1 MTVREIGSLRH
12 LSLGMVAL
20 LGLGLTTAPVA
31 SAAPPAPAPKIAQGN
46 NWDVR
51 PVAGGYQLTLRL
63 GAPAPMRAALPLLA
77 VDGEPLGVARQSPDQ
92 RTLTLVT
99 TDPGVLKAKNVQLV
113 WSGDV
118 GKDGKRAESRGLAA
132 AGPNDAYWLKPRLG
146 PLLKNDPAKAGTFK
160 VETSEYNLGDQAV
173 FLPGLKEKS
182 EVVGKVYTPVGAK
195 GKRPFVLFLHGRHQ
209 YCYGDATTPQDKPWP
224 CAKGEKP
231 VPSYRG
237 YDGAAQALASNGYQV
252 VSISSNAVNAY
263 DGDVYD
269 AGAQAR
275 AELILHH
282 LELWKKWSTTGG
294 APFGAKYVG
303 KVDLQNIGLMG
314 HSRGGEGV
322 ARAAIVNAD
331 RGGQFGIRAVLP
343 LAPVD
348 FARSTVPGVAMSVIL
363 PTCDGDVSD
372 LQGQKFYDDTR
383 HSVTGDAAT
392 RSTVTVLGA
401 NHNFFNT
408 EWTPGQ
414 SAAPSNDDWG
424 GDEKASPCGAKYAGR
439 LKAKEQQAVGTAYL
453 SGFFRLHLGH
463 EKQFLPL
470 FDGSDARAA
479 SAGRAVVRVVS
490 QAPLASRRDVNRF
503 DQALPKGALTGKA
516 SAATCS
522 GVKLQSTLAA
532 TPACVV
538 TDGSGDSPHWDPA
551 WFAARTPTMVATRLS
566 WRDKTGV
573 LRLNLPAAQRD
584 VRKFAALSFRTA
596 PDPAGAP
603 KTDLSV
609 RVVDGR
615 GKAVSVPVSK
625 VSDALTRLPGPKEN
639 GLPKTLLRTVRI
651 PLSLLKGVNLKDVR
665 SVELRTDKVAKGTV
679 YLSDLSF
686 SSAGVGVSA
695 PATKL
700 PKVSASDVKV
710 KEGDKGTQTVDF
722 YVRLNRVSTRPV
734 KVYAETSGDLGTTVG
749 DVVRTVVFKPGQV
762 KQKISV
768 PVKSNT
774 RDSYDVHFNLT
785 LSVPSEALLDK
796 SFGHGDVIDDDPTP
810 TLTVGNL
817 TTVEKNGEVGF
828 PLKLSAP
835 SDQYVGLHGLLK
847 DGTAVLTQ
855 DYASTYDWE
864 PGMRDIEGSV
874 QPGETTG
881 ELTVK
886 IVDDKVKEPTET
898 FTAVM
903 TEGSGT
909 DLKLPITL
917 TGTITDND

>member
-1 MTVREIGSLRH
+1 
-12 LSLGMVAL
+12 MVAL
-20 LGLGLTTAPVA
+20 LGVGLITAPSA
-31 SAAPPAPAPKIAQGN
+31 SAAPPPAPTIAQGN

-51 PVAGGYQLTLRL
+51 PVADGYQLTLRL
-63 GAPAPMRAALPLLA
+63 GAPAPMRSALPLLA
-77 VDGEPLGVARQSPDQ
+77 VDGEPIGVARQSPDQ

-99 TDPGVLKAKNVQLV
+99 TDPGVLKAKDVQLV

-118 GKDGKRAESRGLAA
+118 GNDGKKAQARGKAA

-146 PLLKNDPAKAGTFK
+146 ALLKDDPAKPGKFK
-160 VETSEYNLGDQAV
+160 VETSEYNLGDEAV
-173 FLPGLKEKS
+173 FLPGLGQKS
-182 EVVGKVYTPVGAK
+182 EVVGKVYTPVGAT
-195 GKRPFVLFLHGRHQ
+195 GKRPFVLFLHGRHS
-209 YCYGDATTPQDKPWP
+209 YCYGDASEPQDKPWP

-237 YDGAAQALASNGYQV
+237 YDGAAHALASSGYQV

-263 DGDVYD
+263 DGDAYD

-275 AELILHH
+275 AELILDH
-282 LELWKKWSTTGG
+282 LKLWKKWSTTGG
-294 APFGAKYVG
+294 EPFGTKYVG
-303 KVDLQNIGLMG
+303 KIDLQNVGLMG

-322 ARAAIVNAD
+322 ARAAVVNSD
-331 RGGQFGIRAVLP
+331 RGGEFGIRAVLP

-383 HSVTGDAAT
+383 YSVTGDAAT

-414 SAAPSNDDWG
+414 SEAPSGDDWG
-424 GDEKASPCGAKYAGR
+424 GDEKDSPCGAKYAGR

-453 SGFFRLHLGH
+453 SGFFRLHLGN

-490 QAPLASRRDVNRF
+490 QAPLATRRDVNRF

-522 GVKLQSTLAA
+522 GVKLQPTRAA
-532 TPACVV
+532 TPPCVS
-538 TDGSGDSPHWDPA
+538 TDGSGDSPHWDSA
-551 WFAARTPTMVATRLS
+551 WFAARTPTMAATRLS

-584 VRKFAALSFRTA
+584 VRKFAALSFRAA

-609 RVVDGR
+609 RVVDGKGR
-615 GKAVSVPVSK
+615 AVSVPVSK
-625 VSDALTRLPGPKEN
+625 VSDALTRLPGLKEN
-639 GLPKTLLRTVRI
+639 GLPKNLLRTVRI
-651 PLSLLKGVNLKDVR
+651 PLSSLKGIDLKDVR
-665 SVELRTDKVAKGTV
+665 AVELRTDKVAKGTV
-679 YLSDLSF
+679 YLSDLAF
-686 SSAGVGVSA
+686 SSPGVGVSA
-695 PATKL
+695 PAVKL
-700 PKVSASDVKV
+700 VKVSASDVKV

-734 KVYAETSGDLGTTVG
+734 KVYAETSGDLGATVG

-762 KQKISV
+762 KQKISL

-774 RDSYDVHFNLT
+774 RDSYDLKFNLV
-785 LSVPSEALLDK
+785 LSVPQDALLDK
-796 SFGHGDVIDDDPTP
+796 SFGHGEVIDDDPTP
-810 TLTVGNL
+810 TLTLGNL
-817 TTVEKNGEVGF
+817 TTTEQAGDARF

-835 SDQYVGLHGLLK
+835 SDRYVGIRGVLK
-847 DGTAVLTQ
+847 DGTAVLKQ
-855 DYASTYDWE
+855 DYLSEYDEWDPGSRTVEGYVE
-864 PGMRDIEGSV
+864 PG
-874 QPGETTG
+874 QTTG
-881 ELTVK
+881 VATVK
-886 IVDDKVKEPTET
+886 IVDDKVKEPAET
-898 FTAVM
+898 FSAVIS
-903 TEGSGT
+903 EADGGEI
-909 DLKLPITL
+909 KLPVTL
-917 TGTITDND
+917 TATITDND

>member
-1 MTVREIGSLRH
+1 MREIGRLRH

-20 LGLGLTTAPVA
+20 LGVGLITVPSASASTAP
-31 SAAPPAPAPKIAQGN
+31 PPAPTIAQGN

-51 PVAGGYQLTLRL
+51 PVADGYQLTLRL
-63 GAPAPMRAALPLLA
+63 GAPAPMRSALPLLA
-77 VDGEPLGVARQSPDQ
+77 VDGKPIGVARQSPDQ

-99 TDPGVLKAKNVQLV
+99 TDPAVLKAKDVKLV

-118 GKDGKRAESRGLAA
+118 GKKADARGEAA

-146 PLLKNDPAKAGTFK
+146 ALLKDDPAKPGKFT
-160 VETSEYNLGDQAV
+160 VETSEYNLGDEAV
-173 FLPGLKEKS
+173 FLPGLGQKS
-182 EVVGKVYTPVGAK
+182 EVVGKVYTPVDAK
-195 GKRPFVLFLHGRHQ
+195 GKRPFVLFLHGRHEN
-209 YCYGDATTPQDKPWP
+209 CYGKTSEPKPKPWP
-224 CAKGEKP
+224 CPKGMKP

-252 VSISSNAVNAY
+252 VSISSNAVNGL

-275 AELILHH
+275 AELILDH
-282 LELWKKWSTTGG
+282 LKLWKKWSTTGG
-294 APFGAKYVG
+294 EPFGTKYVG
-303 KVDLQNIGLMG
+303 KVDLQNVGLMG

-322 ARAAIVNAD
+322 ARAAVMNAD
-331 RGGQFGIRAVLP
+331 RGGEFGIRAVLP

-363 PTCDGDVSD
+363 PYCDGDIAD

-383 HSVTGDAAT
+383 YSVTGDAAT

-414 SAAPSNDDWG
+414 SEAPSNDDWYG
-424 GDEKASPCGAKYAGR
+424 EEMDSPCGAEYAGR

-453 SGFFRLHLGH
+453 SGFFRLHLGN

-490 QAPLASRRDVNRF
+490 QAPLATRRDVNRF

-522 GVKLQSTLAA
+522 GVKLERTRAA
-532 TPACVV
+532 TPPCVS
-538 TDGSGDSPHWDPA
+538 TDDSWDSPHWDAA

-584 VRKFAALSFRTA
+584 VRKFAALSFRAA

-609 RVVDGR
+609 RVVDGKGR
-615 GKAVSVPVSK
+615 AVSVPVSK
-625 VSDALTRLPGPKEN
+625 VSDALTRLPGPKQEA
-639 GLPKTLLRTVRI
+639 LPKNLLRTVRI
-651 PLSLLKGVNLKDVR
+651 PLSSLKGIDLKDVR
-665 SVELRTDKVAKGTV
+665 AVELRTDKVAQGTV
-679 YLSDLSF
+679 YLSDLAF
-686 SSAGVGVSA
+686 SSPGVGVSA
-695 PATKL
+695 PAVKL
-700 PKVSASDVKV
+700 PRVSASDAKV
-710 KEGDKGTQTVDF
+710 KEGDTGTQTVDF
-722 YVRLNRVSTRPV
+722 SVRLNRASTRPV
-734 KVYAETSGDLGTTVG
+734 KVYAETFFGVSVKAGAAG

-774 RDSYDVHFNLT
+774 RDSYDIQFRLV
-785 LSVPSEALLDK
+785 LSVPQDALLDK
-796 SFGHGDVIDDDPTP
+796 SFGHGEVIDDDPSP
-810 TLTVGNL
+810 TLTLGNL
-817 TTVEKNGEVGF
+817 TTTEQAGSPGF
-828 PLKLSAP
+828 PLTLSAP
-835 SDQYVGLHGLLK
+835 SDKYVIVYGDLK
-847 DGTAVLTQ
+847 DGTAVYKQ
-855 DYASTYDWE
+855 DYRGEYGLQHLEGWVD
-864 PGMRDIEGSV
+864 PG
-874 QPGETTG
+874 QTTG
-881 ELTVK
+881 QAPVK
-886 IVDDKVKEPTET
+886 IVDDEVKEPAET
-898 FTAVM
+898 FSAVIS
-903 TEGSGT
+903 EAEDGEI
-909 DLKLPITL
+909 KLPVTL
-917 TGTITDND
+917 TATITDDD

>member
-1 MTVREIGSLRH
+1 MREIGSLRH

-20 LGLGLTTAPVA
+20 VGLGLTTAPFA
-31 SAAPPAPAPKIAQGN
+31 SAAPPAPTPKIAQGN

-51 PVAGGYQLTLRL
+51 PVAAGYQVTLRL

-99 TDPGVLKAKNVQLV
+99 TDPSVLKAKNVQLV

-118 GKDGKRAESRGLAA
+118 GKDGKQTQSQGLAA

-146 PLLKNDPAKAGTFK
+146 PLLKDDPAKAGKFK

-195 GKRPFVLFLHGRHQ
+195 GKRPFVLFLHGRHS
-209 YCYGDATTPQDKPWP
+209 YCYGGDETEPAKPWP
-224 CAKGEKP
+224 CSNGAKP

-282 LELWKKWSTTGG
+282 LELWKKWSTIGG
-294 APFGAKYVG
+294 APLGTKYIG
-303 KVDLQNIGLMG
+303 KVDLQNVGLMG

-322 ARAAIVNAD
+322 ARAAVVNAD

-348 FARSTVPGVAMSVIL
+348 FARPTVPGVAMSVIL

-383 HSVTGDAAT
+383 HSVTGDSAT

-414 SAAPSNDDWG
+414 SVAPSNDDWG

-453 SGFFRLHLGH
+453 SGFFRLHLGN

-503 DQALPKGALTGKA
+503 DQALPKGALSGKA

-522 GVKLQSTLAA
+522 GVKLVETRAA
-532 TPACVV
+532 TPACVT
-538 TDGSGDSPHWDPA
+538 TDGSGDSPHWDAA
-551 WFAARTPTMVATRLS
+551 WFAARTPTMVATRFS

-584 VRKFAALSFRTA
+584 VRKFAALSFRAA

-615 GKAVSVPVSK
+615 GRAVSVPVSK

-639 GLPKTLLRTVRI
+639 GLPKNLLRTVRI
-651 PLSLLKGVNLKDVR
+651 PLSLLKGVDLKDVR

-700 PKVSASDVKV
+700 PRVSASDVKV

-722 YVRLNRVSTRPV
+722 FVRLNRVSTRPV
-734 KVYAETSGDLGTTVG
+734 KVYAETSGDLGSTVG

-774 RDSYDVHFNLT
+774 RDSYDIHFTLT

-835 SDQYVGLHGLLK
+835 SDQYVGLRGLLK
-847 DGTAVLTQ
+847 DGTAVLTK

-864 PGMRDIEGSV
+864 PGMRDIEGGV

-886 IVDDKVKEPTET
+886 IVDDKVKEPAET
-898 FTAVM
+898 FTAVL
-903 TEGSGT
+903 TDGSGT
-909 DLKLPITL
+909 DLKLPVTL

>member
-1 MTVREIGSLRH
+1 MRH

-20 LGLGLTTAPVA
+20 LGLGLTTAPFA
-31 SAAPPAPAPKIAQGN
+31 SAAPPAPPEPTIAQGN

-51 PVAGGYQLTLRL
+51 AVAGGYQVTLRL
-63 GAPAPMRAALPLLA
+63 GAPAPMRSALPLLA
-77 VDGEPLGVARQSPDQ
+77 VDGEPVGVAKQSPDQ
-92 RTLTLVT
+92 RTLTMVT
-99 TDPGVLKAKNVQLV
+99 TDPSVLKAKDVKLV

-118 GKDGKRAESRGLAA
+118 DQDGKKAEARGKAVG
-132 AGPNDAYWLKPRLG
+132 GPNDAYWLKPRLG
-146 PLLKNDPAKAGTFK
+146 ALLKDDPAKAGKFK
-160 VETSEYNLGDQAV
+160 VETSEYNLGDEAV
-173 FLPGLKEKS
+173 FLPGLGQKS

-209 YCYGDATTPQDKPWP
+209 YCYGDATTPQEKPWP

-263 DGDVYD
+263 DGDAYD

-275 AELILHH
+275 AELVLHH

-294 APFGAKYVG
+294 EPFGTKYVG
-303 KVDLQNIGLMG
+303 KVDLQNVGLMG

-383 HSVTGDAAT
+383 YSVTGDAAT

-414 SAAPSNDDWG
+414 SEAPSNDDWG
-424 GDEKASPCGAKYAGR
+424 GDAKASPCGEKYAGR

-453 SGFFRLHLGH
+453 SGFFRLHLGN
-463 EKQFLPL
+463 EKQFLPM

-479 SAGRAVVRVVS
+479 SAGRAVVRVVA

-503 DQALPKGALTGKA
+503 DQALPEGAVSGKA
-516 SAATCS
+516 SSVVCAGARRQPSGRAAGFVPCLT
-522 GVKLQSTLAA
+522 
-532 TPACVV
+532 
-538 TDGSGDSPHWDPA
+538 TDGSGDAPHWDPA
-551 WFAARTPTMVATRLS
+551 AFAARTPTLSATRFS

-573 LRLNLPAAQRD
+573 LHLNLPAAQRD
-584 VRKFAALSFRTA
+584 VSKYAVLGFRTA
-596 PDPAGAP
+596 PDPAGTP
-603 KTDLSV
+603 TTDLSV
-609 RVVDGR
+609 RVIDGK
-615 GKAVSVPVSK
+615 GHTVSVAVSK
-625 VSDALTRLPGPKEN
+625 VSDALMRMPGPKES
-639 GLPKTLLRTVRI
+639 GLPKNLLRSVQI
-651 PLSLLKGVNLKDVR
+651 PLSSLKGLNLKDVR
-665 SVELRTDKVAKGTV
+665 AIELRSDKVAKGTV
-679 YLSDLSF
+679 YLSDLAF
-686 SSAGVGVSA
+686 SSPGVGVSA
-695 PATKL
+695 PAVKL
-700 PKVSASDVKV
+700 VRVSASDIKV
-710 KEGDKGTQTVDF
+710 KEGDKGTQNLNFV
-722 YVRLNRVSTRPV
+722 VRLNRASARPV
-734 KVYAETSGDLGTTVG
+734 KVYAETSGEHGATVG
-749 DVVRTVVFKPGQV
+749 DVATTVVFKPGQV
-762 KQKISV
+762 RRTVSV
-768 PVKSNT
+768 PVEANT
-774 RDSYDVHFNLT
+774 RDSYDLKLDLV
-785 LSVPSEALLDK
+785 LSVPQDALLDK
-796 SFGHGDVIDDDPTP
+796 SFGHGEVVDDDPTP

-817 TTVEKNGEVGF
+817 TTAEKNGEAGF

-835 SDQYVGLHGLLK
+835 SDKYVSVTGSLK
-847 DGTAVLTQ
+847 DGTAVLKQ
-855 DYASTYDWE
+855 DFVSTYEEWE
-864 PGMRDIEGSV
+864 PGSRTIDGSV
-874 QPGETTG
+874 EPGQTTG
-881 ELTVK
+881 TAIVN

-898 FTAVM
+898 FSAVFDQVDGG
-903 TEGSGT
+903 EI
-909 DLKLPITL
+909 KLPVTV

>member
-1 MTVREIGSLRH
+1 MRH

-20 LGLGLTTAPVA
+20 LGVGLLSAPAA
-31 SAAPPAPAPKIAQGN
+31 SAAAPQPAPEIAKGN

-51 PVAGGYQLTLRL
+51 QVAGGYQLTLRL
-63 GAPAPMRAALPLLA
+63 GTPAPMRSALPLLA
-77 VDGEPLGVARQSPDQ
+77 VDGEPIGVAKQAPDQ
-92 RTLTLVT
+92 RTLSLVT
-99 TDPGVLKAKNVQLV
+99 TDPEVLKAKDVQLV

-118 GKDGKRAESRGLAA
+118 KDTKKAQSRGAA
-132 AGPNDAYWLKPRLG
+132 AVGPNDAYWLKPRLG
-146 PLLKNDPAKAGTFK
+146 ALLKDDPAKPGKFK
-160 VETSEYNLGDQAV
+160 VETSEYNLGDEAV
-173 FLPGLKEKS
+173 FLPGLGQKS
-182 EVVGKVYTPVGAK
+182 EVVGKVYTPVGAT

-209 YCYGDATTPQDKPWP
+209 YCYGGDENEPQDKPWP
-224 CAKGEKP
+224 CAKGSKP
-231 VPSYRG
+231 IPSYRG

-252 VSISSNAVNAY
+252 VSISSNAINAY
-263 DGDVYD
+263 DGGVYD

-275 AELILHH
+275 AELILDH
-282 LELWKKWSTTGG
+282 LDLWKKWSTVGG
-294 APFGAKYVG
+294 APFGSKYVG
-303 KVDLQNIGLMG
+303 KVDLQNVGLMG

-322 ARAAIVNAD
+322 ARAAVVNAD
-331 RGGQFGIRAVLP
+331 RGGQYGIRAVLP

-363 PTCDGDVSD
+363 PACDGDVSD

-383 HSVTGDAAT
+383 YSVTGDTAP

-414 SAAPSNDDWG
+414 SEAPSNDDWG
-424 GDEKASPCGAKYAGR
+424 GEPKASPCGEKYAGR

-453 SGFFRLHLGH
+453 SGFFRLHLGN

-479 SAGRAVVRVVS
+479 SAGRAVVRVVA

-516 SAATCS
+516 SAVVCA
-522 GVKLQSTLAA
+522 GAKLAQAKAA
-532 TPACVV
+532 TPTCLS
-538 TDGSGDSPHWDPA
+538 TDGSGDAPHWDPA
-551 WFAARTPTMVATRLS
+551 YFAARTPTLAATRLS

-573 LRLNLPAAQRD
+573 LKLNLPAAQRD

-596 PDPAGAP
+596 PDPVGAA
-603 KTDLSV
+603 KLDLSV
-609 RVVDGR
+609 RVVDGH

-625 VSDALTRLPGPKEN
+625 VSDALMRLPGPKEN
-639 GLPKTLLRTVRI
+639 GLPKNLLRTVRI
-651 PLSLLKGVNLKDVR
+651 PLSSLKGLDLRDVR
-665 SVELRTDKVAKGTV
+665 SVELRTDQVAKGTV

-686 SSAGVGVSA
+686 SSPGVGVSA

-700 PKVSASDVKV
+700 PKVSASDVKIT
-710 KEGDKGTQTVDF
+710 EGNTGTKTVDF
-722 YVRLNRVSTRPV
+722 YVRLNRAATRPV
-734 KVYAETSGDLGTTVG
+734 TVYAETSGDLGTTVG
-749 DVVRTVVFKPGQV
+749 DVVRTLVFKPGQV

-774 RDSYDVHFNLT
+774 RDSYDLQFNLT
-785 LSVPSEALLDK
+785 LSVPHEALLDK
-796 SFGHGDVIDDDPTP
+796 SFGLGQVIDDDPTP

-817 TTVEKNGEVGF
+817 TTAEKNGDAAF

-835 SDQYVGLHGLLK
+835 SDKYVSIRGTLK
-847 DGTAVLTQ
+847 DGTAVFKQ
-855 DYASTYDWE
+855 DYVSVNEEWDPGSRVVDGAVE
-864 PGMRDIEGSV
+864 PG
-874 QPGETTG
+874 QLAGEALVT
-881 ELTVK
+881 

-898 FTAVM
+898 FSAVLDQVDGG
-903 TEGSGT
+903 EI
-909 DLKLPITL
+909 KLPVTV
-917 TGTITDND
+917 TATITDND